1 MSSPTLPVTPA
12 VRALDDLR
20 HKAADLARLHE
31 QWQRSRL
38 VPDALRPEV
47 ARAWARHEPEH
58 RAARSIGTLAVDQ
71 VRERRDASVV
81 LAAAV
86 EPLRQLLLDTAVES
100 SNEMVVCDTD
110 GVVLWVDG
118 PRPVRAESERLGF
131 VEGARWTEDLVGVN
145 ALGTALTERRAIQLF
160 GAEHSNPDQHRWVCT
175 GAPIRDPAST
185 AVIGAITLSGPLA
198 SAHPHTLSLVTS
210 AVRAVESELTLSHRR
225 SLRDLAG
232 ADERAALVVD
242 RYGWVAAARG
252 IDAPE
257 RVWAP
262 RGFASGAIWLPAFG
276 TFECV
281 PVRSGWALHPTQSP
295 QPQLRLVRHPRPT
308 LEVGEAQDPSDA
320 ANARFALTPKQV
332 VLVEALA
339 AAPGGLD
346 VAQLQTVLGVG
357 SAVSVR
363 AEISR
368 LRRRVGGLLE
378 SRPYRFTVPC
388 AID

>member
-31 QWQRSRL
+31 QWQLSRRI
-38 VPDALRPEV
+38 PDALRPEV

-58 RAARSIGTLAVDQ
+58 RAARTIDPLAVDQ

-81 LAAAV
+81 LATAV

-110 GVVLWVDG
+110 GVVLWMDG
-118 PRPVRAESERLGF
+118 PRPVRTESERLGF

-145 ALGTALTERRAIQLF
+145 ALGTALADGRAIQLF

-175 GAPIRDPAST
+175 GAPIHDPASA

-198 SAHPHTLSLVTS
+198 TAHPHTLSLVTS
-210 AVRAVESELTLSHRR
+210 AVRAVESELTMGHRR
-225 SLRDLAG
+225 SLRDLAEC
-232 ADERAALVVD
+232 DSAAPLVVD
-242 RYGWVAAARG
+242 EYGWVAAARG
-252 IDAPE
+252 IHAPE

-262 RGFASGAIWLPAFG
+262 RGFAEGTIWLPSLGSFTCAPAG
-276 TFECV
+276 
-281 PVRSGWALHPTQSP
+281 RGWALRPVDATGP
-295 QPQLRLVRHPRPT
+295 RLRLVRTPRPT
-308 LEVGEAQDPSDA
+308 LEVGEGGA
-320 ANARFALTPKQV
+320 ARFGLTPKQAA
-332 VLVEALA
+332 LVEALA
-339 AAPGGLD
+339 GAPAGLD
-346 VAQLQTVLGVG
+346 CAALQQVLGVG

-363 AEISR
+363 AEVSR
-368 LRRRVGGLLE
+368 LRRLVGGLLE

-388 AID
+388 EIA